1 MIQVALVVLLT
12 ALPLGSVPGTARFQR
27 ASVTPWGV
35 LAIPV
40 QAAQSKDQAAKKK
53 KTQKGLSDDEV
64 SFIEAARQGDNET
77 VKRFLDA
84 GMDVNLLDKR
94 DEELST
100 VLMVAAMAGQTETA
114 KILIARG
121 AAVNARTKK
130 GRTALTWASW
140 RGMTDTVKAL
150 LASGAEVN
158 SRDKWG
164 GTPLNFA
171 VDKGRIETVM
181 VLLDAGANPNF
192 HHVESGQTALI
203 DAVVHR
209 HIDVVRA
216 LLAKGADVNDAD
228 KGGRKPVDWA
238 RRLNLVE
245 IEVVLR
251 AAAAKSP

>member
-1 MIQVALVVLLT
+1 MIQLALIVFMT
-12 ALPLGSVPGTARFQR
+12 AFPGTARFQR
-27 ASVTPWGV
+27 ASVAPWGV

-40 QAAQSKDQAAKKK
+40 QVTQSKDQEAKNKK
-53 KTQKGLSDDEV
+53 SQKGLSDDEV
-64 SFIEAARQGDNET
+64 SFIEAARRGDNET
-77 VKRFLDA
+77 VKRFLDG

-100 VLMVAAMAGQTETA
+100 ILMVAAMAGQTEAA

-121 AAVNARTKK
+121 AALDTKTKK
-130 GRTALTWASW
+130 GRTALTWAAW

-158 SRDKWG
+158 TRDQWG

-171 VDKGRIETVM
+171 VDKGRIETVI

-228 KGGRKPVDWA
+228 KRGLKPVDWA

>member
-1 MIQVALVVLLT
+1 MVQIALIVIL
-12 ALPLGSVPGTARFQR
+12 AAMPLGSFLR
-27 ASVTPWGV
+27 SVHP
-35 LAIPV
+35 AP
-40 QAAQSKDQAAKKK
+40 AQTKDQEAKKK
-53 KTQKGLSDDEV
+53 QSQKGLTDDEV
-64 SFIEAARQGDNET
+64 SFIEAARKGDNET

-100 VLMVAAMAGQTETA
+100 VLMVAAMAGQTETS

-121 AAVNARTKK
+121 AIVNAKTKK

-150 LASGAEVN
+150 LSAGAEVN
-158 SRDKWG
+158 TRDRWG
-164 GTPLNFA
+164 STPLGFA
-171 VDKGRIETVM
+171 VQKGRLETVK

-192 HHVESGQTALI
+192 HHTETGQTALI

-209 HIDVVRA
+209 NINIVRA

-228 KGGRKPVDWA
+228 RGGRKPVDWA

-251 AAAAKSP
+251 AAAGK